1 MNLTDFHSHILSG
14 VDDGSQSVAE
24 SLQMLRRSGQQGV
37 TRIVATPHFYP
48 HRDSCN
54 AFLQRREAAFAALQV
69 AMAQEPDLPRVALGA
84 EVYYFP
90 GISDTEE
97 MGQLTLGGGKYLLVE
112 MPFKEWTPAMY
123 RDLEQLYIKQGLIPV
138 IAHLDRYWRPFTWR
152 KAVRELSQLP
162 VRIQLNSEAF
172 LNPRTAGWAMGMLR
186 KGQVQALGS
195 DCHNLTDRS
204 PDLGL
209 AAERIRAKL
218 GQPVLDALAEC
229 ADEML

>member
-1 MNLTDFHSHILSG
+1 MSLTDFHSHILPG

-24 SLQMLRRSGQQGV
+24 SLQMLRLSGQQGV

-48 HRDSCN
+48 HRDSCR

-97 MGQLTLGGGKYLLVE
+97 MGQLTLGGGKHLLVE
-112 MPFKEWTPAMY
+112 MPFKAWTPAMY
-123 RDLEQLYIKQGLIPV
+123 HDLEQLYVKQGLVPV
-138 IAHLDRYWRPFTWR
+138 IAHLNQYLRPFTWR
-152 KAVRELSQLP
+152 KVVRELSQLP
-162 VRIQLNSEAF
+162 VRIQINSEAI
-172 LNPRTAGWAMGMLR
+172 LNRRTEGWAMGMLR
-186 KGQVQALGS
+186 KGQAHVLGS
-195 DCHNLTDRS
+195 DCHNMADRK

-218 GQPVLDALAEC
+218 GQQMLDVLAGYAE
-229 ADEML
+229 EIL